1 MPNVQCKIDGF
12 LFSLRLEKRT
22 AEVVGCYDWRL
33 IVYKIP
39 STITYKNTDF
49 IVIRIGNA
57 AFKDCKFVGI
67 EIPVTIKSIGN
78 YAFEHCYNLE
88 SVDIPNS
95 VTEVGVGA
103 FKECY
108 SLKTIV
114 LPKYLRSIERAMFGN
129 CSSLESIKMPSSL
142 IEIGNCAFRSC
153 ESLKSF
159 TIPSTVKNIG
169 ADAFRQCTSL
179 TSIYIPSSVASL
191 SGNVFGDCTNL
202 KIIQVS
208 KLNIYYKSPSNC
220 NAIIETA
227 SNTLITGCKHT
238 TIPDCVVQ
246 IGEAAFLGSKIQC
259 ITIPETVK
267 IIRIHA
273 FTWCSEL
280 LEVNIG
286 NGVKRIFGCSFSNC
300 PSLQSVAIGTGL
312 TNIDRDAFSG
322 CNSLMS
328 IIIDSNNPTYDSR
341 NNCNAII
348 ETATNTLVIG
358 CRDTK
363 IPNGIITIGAA
374 AFYGCGQLKSIWIP
388 NSVESIEDE
397 AFSNC
402 YSLESV
408 AIGYGLA
415 NTKGNVFRCC
425 RSLSSIVINSNN
437 PTYDSRNNCNAIIE
451 TTTNTLIKGCA
462 NTTIPTSVT
471 KIGIRAFEGCW
482 FSNPITLPSSIEYIG
497 YLAFCNTALLTM
509 ILYEGTK
516 EQWHKIEK
524 EKDWINIHS
533 ITSIYCTDG
542 EIE

>member
-12 LFSLRLEKRT
+12 LFSLCLEKRT

-67 EIPVTIKSIGN
+67 KIPITIKSIGN

-95 VTEVGVGA
+95 VTEIGIGA

-142 IEIGNCAFRSC
+142 MEIGNCAFRSC
-153 ESLKSF
+153 KSLKSF

-208 KLNIYYKSPSNC
+208 KLNIYYKSPSDC

-246 IGEAAFLGSKIQC
+246 IGEAAFFGSKIQC

-267 IIRIHA
+267 IIREYA
-273 FTWCSEL
+273 FTCCSEL
-280 LEVNIG
+280 SEINIG
-286 NGVKRIFGCSFSNC
+286 NGVHRILGCAFSNC
-300 PSLQSVAIGTGL
+300 RSLQFISIGSGL
-312 TNIDRDAFSG
+312 TNIDIHAFAG
-322 CNSLMS
+322 CNSLKS
-328 IIIDSNNPTYDSR
+328 IVINGNSPIYDSR
-341 NNCNAII
+341 DNCNAII

-358 CRDTK
+358 CKDTK
-363 IPNGIITIGAA
+363 IPNGVITIGEA
-374 AFYGCGQLKSIWIP
+374 AFYGCGRLKSICIP
-388 NSVESIEDE
+388 DSVESIKDE

-408 AIGYGLA
+408 VIGSGLA
-415 NTKGNVFRCC
+415 NTDGNVFRCC
-425 RSLSSIVINSNN
+425 HSLSSIVIDNNN
-437 PTYDSRNNCNAIIE
+437 PIYDSRENCNGIIE
-451 TTTNTLIKGCA
+451 TATNTLVTGCKD
-462 NTTIPTSVT
+462 TKIPQGVT
-471 KIGIRAFEGCW
+471 NIGIRSFENCW
-482 FSNPITLPSSIEYIG
+482 FSNPIVLPSSVVCIEHH
-497 YLAFCNTALLTM
+497 AFYNSTG
-509 ILYEGTK
+509 IKIHYVGTT
-516 EQWHKIEK
+516 EQWDAIEK
-524 EKDWINIHS
+524 GKDWINIRS
-533 ITSIYCTDG
+533 IKSIYCTDG